1 MRAGREGTQVYRL
14 SVANPLSIFEVLWVH
29 RGLIGRLARREVQQR
44 YRGSAFGLSWSL
56 FHPLLMLGVFSFVFG
71 KVLPSRT
78 GETVVT
84 SSFGLML
91 FAGLI
96 VFWMLSECLSRAPRL
111 VLENPAFVKR
121 VVFPLEILP
130 WVVVAGALFHMAVS
144 TGILLVATWVVQ
156 GSVSWTVATLPLIF
170 VPIALL
176 GLGAGWFFSALGA
189 YVRDIGQVMPVLVT
203 ALLFLTPIFYPSD
216 AIPDTYRSI
225 LLLNPLADA
234 VEQTRAVTLAG
245 ALPDWASLLSAL
257 LLSWVLA
264 WLSLGWF
271 ARTRTGFA
279 DIV

>member
-1 MRAGREGTQVYRL
+1 MAGRKGRGHVYRL

-29 RGLIGRLARREVQQR
+29 RSLIGRLARREVQQR

-56 FHPLLMLGVFSFVFG
+56 FHPLMMLGVFSFVFG

-78 GETVVT
+78 GEAVVT
-84 SSFGLML
+84 PSFGLML

-144 TGILLVATWVVQ
+144 TGILLVVTWIMQ

-203 ALLFLTPIFYPSD
+203 ALLFLTPIFYPSE
-216 AIPDTYRSI
+216 AIPETYRSI

-245 ALPDWASLLSAL
+245 ALPDWPSLLSAF

-271 ARTRTGFA
+271 ARTRMGFA